1 MGIWKS
7 LAGTYTIEVTSASS
21 TSTLTAINTYGI
33 NLFNVVFVDDLR
45 IRGSIYKF
53 DYAKVTECLSKRGE
67 KWDIIER
74 RGLYWTIRNLNKR
87 PILLTGCLI
96 FLFMVF
102 FLPTRVLFVDVHGN
116 DYIPKEQIIAEA
128 EKCGIK
134 FGASRR
140 DVRSEKMKN
149 ALLSSIPQ
157 LQWAGINTIGCTAVI
172 SVHERSEVQ
181 KEKPPCN
188 VSSIVALRDGVI
200 EDMTVI
206 RGNALCRAGQAVK
219 QGQVLVSGYTD
230 CGIYIKAEPAEAE
243 INAKTLRLLNVV
255 SPGYHAQR
263 GVVTK
268 IKKRYAIRIGKN
280 IINFCK
286 DSGISDGKYVKM
298 YSEEIL
304 TLPGGFKLP
313 FAFVTEQLVCY
324 DHIWESAD
332 QSEDISWLTEKADA
346 YLRDQMVAGRIL
358 DSNVSVELS
367 DDVYRLSGYYSC
379 LEMIGRVRSEE
390 IVENNG

>member
-21 TSTLTAINTYGI
+21 TNTLTAINTYGI
-33 NLFNVVFVDDLR
+33 NLFNVVFIDDLR

-53 DYAKVTECLSKRGE
+53 DYAGLTECLSKRGE
-67 KWDIIER
+67 KWDVIEK
-74 RGLYWTIRNLNKR
+74 RGLHWTIRNLNKR
-87 PILLTGCLI
+87 PVLLTGCIIYL
-96 FLFMVF
+96 FLVF
-102 FLPTRVLFVDVHGN
+102 YLPTRVLFVDVQGN
-116 DYIPKEQIIAEA
+116 AYVSKQQIIAEA

-140 DVRSEKMKN
+140 DVRSERMKN

-157 LQWAGINTIGCTAVI
+157 LQWAGVNTTGCTAVI

-181 KEKPPCN
+181 KEKPSGN

-200 EDMTVI
+200 EDMIVV

-219 QGQVLVSGYTD
+219 KGQVLVSGYTD

-243 INAKTLRLLNVV
+243 INAKTLRFLHVV
-255 SPGYHAQR
+255 SPGYYAKR
-263 GVVTK
+263 NAPSKT
-268 IKKRYAIRIGKN
+268 INRYAIRIGKN

-286 DSGISDGKYVKM
+286 DSGISHGKYVKM
-298 YSEEIL
+298 YKEEIL

-313 FAFVTEQLVCY
+313 LAFVNEQLVCY
-324 DHIWESAD
+324 NYSWESAD
-332 QSEDISWLTEKADA
+332 QSEDTAWLVKKADA
-346 YLRDQMVAGRIL
+346 YLRDHMVAGNIL
-358 DSNVSVELS
+358 DSRVSVELL
-367 DDVYRLSGYYSC
+367 DDVYNLSGHYSC
-379 LEMIGRVRSEE
+379 LESIGQVRSEE